1 MNLFRRWVRARVAS
15 LCGAVL
21 PGKVLQE
28 EGGWGEGGLQG
39 HWGHLLGLS
48 LVLML
53 WLEVEVAAREQGV
66 TLHLVR
72 QEGEDLPY

>member
-1 MNLFRRWVRARVAS
+1 MAS

-21 PGKVLQE
+21 LGKVQQE
-28 EGGWGEGGLQG
+28 EGGWDEGGLQG
-39 HWGHLLGLS
+39 HWWRLLSLS

-53 WLEVEVAAREQGV
+53 QLKMEVAAREQEV

-72 QEGEDLPY
+72 

>member
-1 MNLFRRWVRARVAS
+1 MGARVAS

-28 EGGWGEGGLQG
+28 GGGLGEGGLQG
-39 HWGHLLGLS
+39 HWWHLLGLS
-48 LVLML
+48 LMLML
-53 WLEVEVAAREQGV
+53 GLEVEVAAMEQGV

-72 QEGEDLPY
+72 

>member
-1 MNLFRRWVRARVAS
+1 MNLFRRWVGARVAS

-21 PGKVLQE
+21 PGKALQE

-39 HWGHLLGLS
+39 LWWCLLGLG

-72 QEGEDLPY
+72 

>member
-1 MNLFRRWVRARVAS
+1 MNLFRRWVGARVAS

-28 EGGWGEGGLQG
+28 EGGWGEEGLQG
-39 HWGHLLGLS
+39 HCWRLLGLS
-48 LVLML
+48 LVLMFG
-53 WLEVEVAAREQGV
+53 LEVEVAAREQGV

-72 QEGEDLPY
+72 

>member
-1 MNLFRRWVRARVAS
+1 MGARVAS

-21 PGKVLQE
+21 PRKVLHE
-28 EGGWGEGGLQG
+28 EGGLGEGGLQG
-39 HWGHLLGLS
+39 HWWCLLGSS

-53 WLEVEVAAREQGV
+53 GLEVEAAAREQGV

-72 QEGEDLPY
+72 

>member
-1 MNLFRRWVRARVAS
+1 MGARVAS

-39 HWGHLLGLS
+39 HWWHLFGLNLVMMLG
-48 LVLML
+48 
-53 WLEVEVAAREQGV
+53 LEVEVDARKQGV

-72 QEGEDLPY
+72 

>member
-1 MNLFRRWVRARVAS
+1 MGGGQS
-15 LCGAVL
+15 GL
-21 PGKVLQE
+21 PLWGSFSGKVLQE

-48 LVLML
+48 LELML
-53 WLEVEVAAREQGV
+53 GLEVEVAAREQGV

>member
-1 MNLFRRWVRARVAS
+1 MGARVAS

-28 EGGWGEGGLQG
+28 EGGCGEGGLQG
-39 HWGHLLGLS
+39 HWWRLLGLS

-53 WLEVEVAAREQGV
+53 GLEVEVAAREQGV

-72 QEGEDLPY
+72 

>member
-1 MNLFRRWVRARVAS
+1 MGAKVAS

-28 EGGWGEGGLQG
+28 EEGWGEGGLQG
-39 HWGHLLGLS
+39 HWWRLLGLS

-53 WLEVEVAAREQGV
+53 GLEVEVAAS
-66 TLHLVR
+66 
-72 QEGEDLPY
+72 

>member
-1 MNLFRRWVRARVAS
+1 MNLFRRWVGARVAS

-28 EGGWGEGGLQG
+28 EGSWGEGGLQG
-39 HWGHLLGLS
+39 HWWCLLGLS
-48 LVLML
+48 IVLML
-53 WLEVEVAAREQGV
+53 RFEVKVAAREQRV

-72 QEGEDLPY
+72 

>member
-1 MNLFRRWVRARVAS
+1 MGAS

-39 HWGHLLGLS
+39 HWGLLLGLI
-48 LVLML
+48 LVLMPGL
-53 WLEVEVAAREQGV
+53 KVEVAAREQGV
-66 TLHLVR
+66 TQHLVR

>member
-1 MNLFRRWVRARVAS
+1 MG
-15 LCGAVL
+15 GAVL
-21 PGKVLQE
+21 PGKELQE

-39 HWGHLLGLS
+39 HWWRLLGLS

-53 WLEVEVAAREQGV
+53 GLEVEVASREQGV

-72 QEGEDLPY
+72 

>member
-1 MNLFRRWVRARVAS
+1 M
-15 LCGAVL
+15 
-21 PGKVLQE
+21 LQE
-28 EGGWGEGGLQG
+28 KGGWGEGGLQG
-39 HWGHLLGLS
+39 HWEHLLGLS

-53 WLEVEVAAREQGV
+53 WLEVEVSAREQGV

>member
-1 MNLFRRWVRARVAS
+1 MGARVAS
-15 LCGAVL
+15 LCGTVL

-28 EGGWGEGGLQG
+28 EGGWVEGGLQG

-53 WLEVEVAAREQGV
+53 GLEVEVPAREQGV

-72 QEGEDLPY
+72 QEGKDLPF

>member
-1 MNLFRRWVRARVAS
+1 MGARVAC

-53 WLEVEVAAREQGV
+53 GLEVEVAARKQGV

>member
-1 MNLFRRWVRARVAS
+1 MAS

-21 PGKVLQE
+21 PGKAA
-28 EGGWGEGGLQG
+28 GGGSLGQG
-39 HWGHLLGLS
+39 KVAGSLVAPHCLN

-53 WLEVEVAAREQGV
+53 GLEVEVAAREQGV

-72 QEGEDLPY
+72 

>member
-1 MNLFRRWVRARVAS
+1 MNLFKRWVGARVAS

-39 HWGHLLGLS
+39 HWWRLLGLS

-53 WLEVEVAAREQGV
+53 GLEVEVTASKQGV

-72 QEGEDLPY
+72 

>member
-1 MNLFRRWVRARVAS
+1 MDS

-28 EGGWGEGGLQG
+28 EGSWGKGGLQG
-39 HWGHLLGLS
+39 HWWRLLGLS

-53 WLEVEVAAREQGV
+53 GFEVAAREQGV

-72 QEGEDLPY
+72 

>member
-1 MNLFRRWVRARVAS
+1 MEVRVAS

-39 HWGHLLGLS
+39 HWRHLLGLS

-53 WLEVEVAAREQGV
+53 GLEVEVVAREQGV
-66 TLHLVR
+66 T
-72 QEGEDLPY
+72 